1 MVAEILGL
9 EMRYFEEGIVYVLE
23 GLKLLE
29 LLEDVL
35 GLSFR
40 LLLLLVSKIDVG
52 EDNPARVV
60 GFAFIPDVKMS
71 LQDTTIV
78 CLGLLKGFVDRSGE
92 D

>member
-1 MVAEILGL
+1 
-9 EMRYFEEGIVYVLE
+9 MRHFEEGIVYVLE

-52 EDNPARVV
+52 ED
-60 GFAFIPDVKMS
+60 
-71 LQDTTIV
+71 
-78 CLGLLKGFVDRSGE
+78 
-92 D
+92 